1 MNFFNLKNID
11 NEWSLLLKE
20 FSRKVYKPDFVF
32 EKITSIDENVI
43 NRLKNEYEIEG
54 IIIDVD
60 ETLRKYPEL
69 IPNQNKEWLSN
80 IKDKFKLVILSNG
93 FDERLKDYFSLEK
106 IEYITGAFKPLKA
119 GYRKAKEYLNLD
131 SKKILVIGDSGFDDI
146 FGGKING
153 MYTALIKDCDDYVY

>member
-1 MNFFNLKNID
+1 MNFLDLKKFD
-11 NEWSLLLKE
+11 DEWSLLLKE
-20 FSRKVYKPDFVF
+20 FSRKIYKPDFVF

-43 NRLKNEYEIEG
+43 NRFKNEYGIEG

-69 IPNQNKEWLSN
+69 IPSQNKKWLSN

-93 FDERLKDYFSLEK
+93 YDERLKDYFSLEN
-106 IEYITGAFKPLKA
+106 IEYITGAFKPLKS
-119 GYRKAKEYLNLD
+119 GYRKAKDYLALD

-153 MYTALIKDCDDYVY
+153 MYTALIKECEDFVY